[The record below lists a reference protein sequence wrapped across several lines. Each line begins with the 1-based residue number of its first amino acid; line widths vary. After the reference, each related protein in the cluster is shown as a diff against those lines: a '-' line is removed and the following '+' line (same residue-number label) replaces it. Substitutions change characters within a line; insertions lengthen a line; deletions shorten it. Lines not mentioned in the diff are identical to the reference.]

1 MFSFGYFVDDAS
13 AYVYWA
19 PDSTI
24 EALYMID
31 ALQLALFLP
40 PGLKPLRDMVNRMF
54 RDIAQLK
61 KETEMLLAEAQAL
74 ETWIDNAS
82 SGTVDMNVEDKVGR
96 LETLNTEERDRAMKE
111 EAVVNKSMLEMEA
124 ITLLDKESERR
135 RGDDTKQ

>member
-1 MFSFGYFVDDAS
+1 MAS
-13 AYVYWA
+13 
-19 PDSTI
+19 
-24 EALYMID
+24 
-31 ALQLALFLP
+31 
-40 PGLKPLRDMVNRMF
+40 RDMVNRMF

>member
-1 MFSFGYFVDDAS
+1 
-13 AYVYWA
+13 
-19 PDSTI
+19 
-24 EALYMID
+24 
-31 ALQLALFLP
+31 
-40 PGLKPLRDMVNRMF
+40 MVNRMF